1 MLSEIARNPPLLRY
15 INYLLPVNLYYMT
28 WSISSGQI
36 TCTHQVPCADH
47 GYGYGVVC
55 LYIICHHRW
64 SAIAVKFF
72 SVQSCVYRDIG
83 GVDDDRNDAIRAGL
97 VCVCEAIGY
106 KCASERWSFDAETAL
121 ARGFYTRG
129 SYGCRSA
136 LPPVVRSRH
145 HDRGYVTCGEITSGC
160 ARPSTV

>member
-15 INYLLPVNLYYMT
+15 INYLPSINLYYIR
-28 WSISSGQI
+28 SVSSGQI
-36 TCTHQVPCADH
+36 TCTHQVSCADH

-55 LYIICHHRW
+55 LYIYILYMSPPVVSDCRQVLLG
-64 SAIAVKFF
+64 AV
-72 SVQSCVYRDIG
+72 VVVRVPWYYG

-106 KCASERWSFDAETAL
+106 KCTGERWSFDAETAL

-129 SYGCRSA
+129 SYGGRSM

-145 HDRGYVTCGEITSGC
+145 HDRGYVT
-160 ARPSTV
+160 AVR